1 MQGGYRGFL
10 GHWPFGLLPPI
21 LPHRLPHTSIMIYI
35 LLLTFSS
42 LAKADFKPSN
52 FDTSPWLPIEAA
64 HKSLWQPLLEKL
76 NQVNPKNGLVKDV
89 ESKVLE
95 NNKLQSLDREKKKK
109 NAITEALTAGKEAKK
124 NFTFSGEVLESPSSN
139 LTFTEVHYNPA
150 LTLQQ
155 LRLEAKLLEET
166 DQLLRNS
173 IVQQVFPNDP
183 KYPSDHDFLDEPI
196 FMILSPSTPG
206 ARISRSSGEG
216 EAQSLYGAP
225 QTSSGATIDQ
235 SSGVTASQGSY
246 GAPIA
251 PRGDD
256 GAPVGSSGGGEGDR

>member
-1 MQGGYRGFL
+1 
-10 GHWPFGLLPPI
+10 
-21 LPHRLPHTSIMIYI
+21 MIYI

-42 LAKADFKPSN
+42 LAMADFQPSN

-76 NQVNPKNGLVKDV
+76 NQGNPKKGLVKDV
-89 ESKVLE
+89 ESKALE
-95 NNKLQSLDREKKKK
+95 NNKLQAHDREKKKK
-109 NAITEALTAGKEAKK
+109 KKDAKTQALVAGKESKK
-124 NFTFSGEVLESPSSN
+124 KSTFSGEVLESPSSN

-155 LRLEAKLLEET
+155 LRLEARLLEET
-166 DQLLRNS
+166 DHLLRNS
-173 IVQQVFPNDP
+173 LVQQVFPNDP

-216 EAQSLYGAP
+216 EAQSLYDAP
-225 QTSSGATIDQ
+225 QTSSGATMDQ